1 MAVFTLASAT
11 KREDIMKQIRPGAY
25 FLILLLVIAVVAL
38 AYGSS
43 FPTMKSKLVPIISA
57 GVILILGLVE
67 LRKELLSVA
76 KDKKEATAEAE
87 NAEVGTE
94 YELRRYLQMGGWMV
108 ALAAGIYVLGFLI
121 AVPLFIITYLKLN
134 NRGWLI
140 SIGVAGAME
149 AFIYGVFVFGL
160 RIDLYPGVIFGGY
173 LW

>member
-87 NAEVGTE
+87 NAKVGTE
-94 YELRRYLQMGGWMV
+94 HELRRYLQMGGWMV